1 MHESV
6 LVVVANKRYLDPA
19 KAVFFGAHDRGE
31 WPGDMALV
39 AFPDV
44 SEEDAQ
50 WFTSRGIEVMRFDTP
65 VPTEG
70 LEVAQAAQF
79 HKLNVFRTAFKK
91 WKRVV
96 YLDCDILL
104 LGSLVPLLSID
115 TQGGIVV
122 DGEEWPE
129 GLASQFAP
137 EASPELFA
145 KLGNEVEDL
154 SINNFNTSSMVFE
167 TSTLL
172 EDTYDTMVTTL
183 KDYQPILKNGD
194 QPVIN
199 LYFYKRWVQ
208 LPEKTIGFFQS
219 ADAAEYIGLHFC
231 NWNAPWQLKGT
242 NIETMW
248 LENLANANAAA
259 SLVRKAP

>member
-1 MHESV
+1 MTHENV
-6 LVVVANKRYLDPA
+6 LAVVANKRYLDPA
-19 KAVFFGAHDRGE
+19 KSVFFGAFDRGE
-31 WPGDMALV
+31 WQGDMALV

-44 SEEDAQ
+44 TEEDAQ
-50 WFTSRGIEVMRFDTP
+50 WFTNRGIEVLRFDTP

-79 HKLNVFRTAFKK
+79 HKLNLFRTAFQK

-96 YLDCDILL
+96 YLDCDILIL
-104 LGSLVPLLSID
+104 KSLAPLLEID

-122 DGEEWPE
+122 DGEKWPE

-137 EASPELFA
+137 EASQELFMQ
-145 KLGNEVEDL
+145 LGEEIEDL
-154 SINNFNTSSMVFE
+154 SVDNFNTSSMV
-167 TSTLL
+167 
-172 EDTYDTMVTTL
+172 YDTANLSDETFSTMVKTL
-183 KDYQPILKNGD
+183 ERYQPILKNGD

-208 LPEKTIGFFQS
+208 LPSKTIGFFES
-219 ADAAEYIGLHFC
+219 PDAAQYIGLHFC

-242 NIETMW
+242 QIESMW
-248 LENLANANAAA
+248 LSNLQNANAAT
-259 SLVRKAP
+259 SLVR